1 VNRIFISLLL
11 LGFLAAGCSDDDEP
25 TGPGAAFNKMSANV
39 DGQFWQSDQSAIT
52 ITGDSA
58 TAPQGTM
65 VISGTKLT
73 GGNKNITLELSFIT
87 GPGTYPL
94 GVSVLTNAGG
104 RGLYSEAPNS
114 WLTPMTGEAGTVTIS
129 TRTDTRIV
137 GTFSFD
143 ADEFPGSTPSTVR
156 VTNGEFDITVEGG
169 LPALPT
175 GIASVTSANLN
186 GDFWN
191 AATIIAYATVPGE
204 FNFAGTTTEFAI
216 AIFPLVPVSAGN
228 TYGMPSQI
236 SLTINRIGSTDS
248 WHSDGGP
255 NVGTLTV
262 TEFTNDQLVATFDG
276 VIPQL
281 SGGITPM
288 AITDGQINVFLQP
301 IETRGLHP
309 SSAKPAP

>member
-1 VNRIFISLLL
+1 MFVKRIFISLLL
-11 LGFLAAGCSDDDEP
+11 LSFLAAGCGDDDEP
-25 TGPGAAFNKMSANV
+25 TGPGAGNKMSANIN
-39 DGQFWQSDQSAIT
+39 GQFWESDQSAIT
-52 ITGDSA
+52 ITSDSA
-58 TAPQGTM
+58 SASQGTM
-65 VISGTKLT
+65 IISGTKLSA
-73 GGNKNITLELSFIT
+73 GNKNITLELSFIS

-104 RGLYSEAPNS
+104 RGLYSDPPNS

-143 ADEFPGSTPSTVR
+143 ADEFPGSPPSTVR
-156 VTNGEFDITVEGG
+156 VTNGKFDITVEGG
-169 LPALPT
+169 LPDLPT

-228 TYGMPSQI
+228 TYGIPSQI

-262 TEFTNDQLVATFDG
+262 TEFTDDQLVATFDG

-301 IETRGLHP
+301 IGEAEINP
-309 SSAKPAP
+309 